1 MSETSKTKRK
11 NSWLL
16 PTILILFLLEVI
28 TLPLILF
35 LTYAGRAE
43 APQHIVTFAN
53 KQLTWD
59 EDTVVG
65 ENGVA
70 HLNFFERTYQN
81 VNSENEDNVFAPG
94 TELDTTIRLK
104 NSSSDTITYIALAWM
119 IKDCDDLALYGDFH
133 GNGAS
138 PISDYHGYLPE
149 GVTVDDLLGDGAVTG
164 SVEGGG
170 IHDFDVDWHWIF
182 ERGDEIEPGI
192 YESDYID
199 TYVGNKAAWDVA
211 DDATIGFLIIVEGDE
226 GGITPPPGPGP
237 GPGPKPPKTG
247 TESMLT
253 WGLVLIGISAVVL
266 IFAIIR
272 RVMERRQEKKEQ
284 DDLH

>member
-1 MSETSKTKRK
+1 MSNAKRS
-11 NSWLL
+11 NRWLL
-16 PTILILFLLEVI
+16 PTILILFILEVI
-28 TLPLILF
+28 TLPLVVL

-43 APQHIVTFAN
+43 APQHVITFAN

-59 EDTVVG
+59 DNTTVD

-70 HLNFFERTYQN
+70 RIAFFERTYQN

-94 TELDTTIRLK
+94 TELNTVIRLK
-104 NSSSDTITYIALAWM
+104 NASSDTIKYTALAWM
-119 IKDCDDLALYGDFH
+119 IKDCDELALYGDFH

-138 PISDYHGYLPE
+138 IIDNYTGYLPE
-149 GVTVDDLLGDGAVTG
+149 GVTVEDLLGDGAVTG

-182 ERGDEIEPGI
+182 ERGDEVEPGI

-199 TYVGNKAAWDVA
+199 TYLGNKAAWDVA

-226 GGITPPPGPGP
+226 GSITPP
-237 GPGPKPPKTG
+237 PGPKPPKTG
-247 TESMLT
+247 GDSMLT
-253 WGLVLIGISAVVL
+253 WGLVLIGISGVVL

-272 RVMERRQEKKEQ
+272 RIQERKEERKNSGESI
-284 DDLH
+284 